1 MHWPEQEFK
10 PSWDFPAPRIV
21 AVWLDAALSDA
32 YYCLFSLKAYHLAL
46 RLLFV
51 GASTDFHLVKLR
63 GYQAVPLDWE
73 SAESIRL
80 GAAISVT
87 AAALFIAN

>member
-10 PSWDFPAPRIV
+10 PSWDFLAPRIV

-32 YYCLFSLKAYHLAL
+32 CYCLFSLKAYHLAL
-46 RLLFV
+46 RLLFA
-51 GASTDFHLVKLR
+51 GASTDCHLVKLQ
-63 GYQAVPLDWE
+63 GYQAVPLNWE

-80 GAAISVT
+80 MEAISVT